1 MTTERIIVLILRNN
15 PNLHHTIRMRNIHQH
30 IKAEYGLE
38 NVRLFCQWEKLECK
52 IEDFKNHRRFLLRCL
67 SADIIPVSIRL
78 KSNIRSPKGLNI
90 IKRAEKALLNERV
103 RNINNTITML
113 EKEIDTCM
121 NELYSTIDREM
132 RENCLVFIKTRK
144 EARHIKTQLRQIN
157 KFNQLCQR
165 I

>member
-38 NVRLFCQWEKLECK
+38 NVRLFCRWEKLECK
-52 IEDFKNHRRFLLRCL
+52 MEDFKNHRRFLLRCL

-121 NELYSTIDREM
+121 NELYSTIDRETS
-132 RENCLVFIKTRK
+132 ENCLVFIKTRK
-144 EARHIKTQLRQIN
+144 
-157 KFNQLCQR
+157 
-165 I
+165 